1 MFKSSFMKTLAVAL
15 MIVPLCDCSSS
26 KSDAVAPSSNAAT
39 VSAADVGI
47 QGAKLLSD
55 YTSAM
60 LSVTDAQKSLAQA
73 YGLNDVVKAADTQS
87 TILKS
92 GNLTTDAI
100 SKTIEFAT
108 SANSA
113 ITEKM
118 KEKTDL
124 SSEAKQMVAKALA
137 EYLVGTGEAVDLAK
151 SAKDVGSN
159 IQSYISSLPLSQKAS
174 ALSDMA
180 AALGVIQGL
189 PSLSQN
195 LLATGKDLIGYALDD
210 GVNTNNAQKTMSG
223 IFGF

>member
-1 MFKSSFMKTLAVAL
+1 MFKSSFIKTLAVAL

-26 KSDAVAPSSNAAT
+26 KSDTVAPSSNATT

-151 SAKDVGSN
+151 SAKEVGSN